1 MMMMMMM
8 MMMLM
13 IVPSI
18 VNAIVFISVLD
29 AIFAISGDSPSI
41 DDTIYSVVVLSV
53 VVLSVVVVVVSVLY
67 PK

>member
-1 MMMMMMM
+1 MIMMMMMM
-8 MMMLM
+8 
-13 IVPSI
+13 VPSI

-41 DDTIYSVVVLSV
+41 DDTIFSV